1 MTTPIMS
8 ETKTP
13 GFRGSVALIGT
24 GPMGAPIARNI
35 LARQV
40 PLSLWNRTPGKAHAI
55 GGGVVVDGPAAAAS
69 EVVLT
74 VLPDLPQVAALL
86 PGEDGLL
93 QGWKT
98 AGIEHPILVIH
109 GTVSPVAVAEFADDC
124 LRNWGVTV
132 VDAPLSGGTIGAE
145 EGRLSIMVGGPR
157 DAVERLTPLF
167 GLYSSTAVHFGE
179 TGAGSTVKA
188 CNQIVVAA
196 TVTALAEAM
205 ALASTAGLDLEKVQ
219 TVLAGGLANSEVLRQ
234 KGRRWIEQDFDGGGS
249 AKNQLK
255 DLNFI
260 AAIAKECGLDLPLS
274 SLVRSVFSRMVED
287 GSGDLDHTGIYRTI
301 TAAPAVATAG
311 ATCVEPG
318 MPNDA
323 QDVEPG

>member
-1 MTTPIMS
+1 MTTP
-8 ETKTP
+8 TTFQKALP

-40 PLSLWNRTPGKAHAI
+40 PLILWNRTPEKAHAI
-55 GGGVVVDGPAAAAS
+55 GGGTVVAAPAAAAS

-74 VLPDLPQVAALL
+74 ILPDLPQVAALL

-93 QGWKT
+93 KGWKT

-132 VDAPLSGGTIGAE
+132 LDAPLSGGTIGAE
-145 EGRLSIMVGGPR
+145 EGRLSIMVGGPPE
-157 DAVERLTPLF
+157 VVGRLTPLF
-167 GLYSSTAVHFGE
+167 GLYSSTAVHFGK

-234 KGRRWIEQDFDGGGS
+234 KGRRWIDQDFEGGGS

-260 AAIAKECGLDLPLS
+260 SEIATARGLNLPLANS
-274 SLVRSVFSRMVED
+274 IRGAFQLMVEE
-287 GSGDLDHTGIYRTI
+287 GYGDLDHTGIYRTI
-301 TAAPAVATAG
+301 LA
-311 ATCVEPG
+311 
-318 MPNDA
+318 
-323 QDVEPG
+323 

>member
-1 MTTPIMS
+1 MTTPTIS
-8 ETKTP
+8 GKRKP
-13 GFRGSVALIGT
+13 GLSGSVALIGT

-35 LARQV
+35 LAGQV
-40 PLSLWNRTPGKAHAI
+40 PLTLWNRTPEKARAI
-55 GGGVVVDGPAAAAS
+55 GGGTVVAAPAAAAS
-69 EVVLT
+69 DVVLT

-93 QGWKT
+93 RGWKT

-109 GTVSPVAVAEFADDC
+109 GTVSPVAVAEFADEC

-145 EGRLSIMVGGPR
+145 EGRLSIMVGGPA
-157 DAVERLTPLF
+157 DVVERLTPLF
-167 GLYSSTAVHFGE
+167 GLYSSTAVHFGK
-179 TGAGSTVKA
+179 TGAGSTAKA

-205 ALASTAGLDLEKVQ
+205 ALASTAGLDPKKVQ

-234 KGRRWIEQDFDGGGS
+234 KGQRWIDQDFEGGGS

-260 AAIAKECGLDLPLS
+260 AEIATARGINLPLATS
-274 SLVRSVFSRMVED
+274 IRNAFQLMIEA
-287 GSGDLDHTGIYRTI
+287 GYGDLDHTGIYRTI
-301 TAAPAVATAG
+301 LG
-311 ATCVEPG
+311 
-318 MPNDA
+318 
-323 QDVEPG
+323 

>member
-1 MTTPIMS
+1 MEASYDGLPV
-8 ETKTP
+8 
-13 GFRGSVALIGT
+13 SVSLLGT

-35 LARQV
+35 IAGGV
-40 PLSLWNRTPGKAHAI
+40 PLTLWNRTPEKAHAV
-55 GGGVVVDGPAAAAS
+55 GGGTVVASAAGAAS

-93 QGWKT
+93 AGWKA
-98 AGIEHPILVIH
+98 AGIERPILVIH

-124 LRNWGVTV
+124 LRTHGVTV
-132 VDAPLSGGTIGAE
+132 IDAPLSGGTIGAE

-157 DAVERLTPLF
+157 GAVDRITPVF
-167 GLYSSTAVHFGE
+167 ELYASTLVWFGE

-205 ALASTAGLDLEKVQ
+205 ALASTTGLDLEKVQ
-219 TVLAGGLANSEVLRQ
+219 SVLSGGLANSEVLAQ
-234 KGRRWIEQDFDGGGS
+234 KGQRWIDADFEGGGS

-255 DLNFI
+255 DLRFI
-260 AAIAKECGLDLPLS
+260 TETAGRKGLKLPLATC
-274 SLVRSVFSRMVED
+274 LEGAFENMIEAGD
-287 GSGDLDHTGIYRTI
+287 GDMDHTGIYRTI
-301 TAAPAVATAG
+301 LT
-311 ATCVEPG
+311 
-318 MPNDA
+318 
-323 QDVEPG
+323 

>member
-1 MTTPIMS
+1 M
-8 ETKTP
+8 P

-24 GPMGAPIARNI
+24 GPMGTPIARNI
-35 LARQV
+35 LTGHV
-40 PLSLWNRTPGKAHAI
+40 PLTLWNRTAEKARAI
-55 GGGVVVDGPAAAAS
+55 GGGTVVATPAAAAS

-93 QGWKT
+93 AGWKA
-98 AGIEHPILVIH
+98 AGIEHPVLVIH

-124 LRNWGVTV
+124 LRNWGLTV

-145 EGRLSIMVGGPR
+145 EGRLSIMVGGPAE
-157 DAVERLTPLF
+157 AVERLTPLF
-167 GLYSSTAVHFGE
+167 GLYSSTAVHFGK

-196 TVTALAEAM
+196 TVNALAEAM
-205 ALASTAGLDLEKVQ
+205 ALASTAALDLEKVQ
-219 TVLAGGLANSEVLRQ
+219 TTLAGGLANSEVLRQ
-234 KGRRWIEQDFDGGGS
+234 KGHRWIDQDFEGGGS

-260 AAIAKECGLDLPLS
+260 AEIAAAHGISLPLAAC
-274 SLVRSVFSRMVED
+274 LHRSFEKMIAAGD
-287 GSGDLDHTGIYRTI
+287 GDMDHTGIYRTI
-301 TAAPAVATAG
+301 LS
-311 ATCVEPG
+311 
-318 MPNDA
+318 
-323 QDVEPG
+323 

>member
-1 MTTPIMS
+1 M
-8 ETKTP
+8 P

-35 LARQV
+35 LAGQV
-40 PLSLWNRTPGKAHAI
+40 PLTLWNRTPEKARAI
-55 GGGVVVDGPAAAAS
+55 GGGTVVATPAAAAS

-86 PGEDGLL
+86 SGEDGLL
-93 QGWKT
+93 AGWRS
-98 AGIEHPILVIH
+98 AGIEHPVLVIH

-145 EGRLSIMVGGPR
+145 EGRLSIMVGGP
-157 DAVERLTPLF
+157 AEVVKGLTPLLE
-167 GLYSSTAVHFGE
+167 LYSSTVLRFGL

-234 KGRRWIEQDFDGGGS
+234 KGRRWIDQDFEGGGS

-260 AAIAKECGLDLPLS
+260 AEIAAECEIKLPLADS
-274 SLVRSVFSRMVED
+274 IRNAFQLMIDE
-287 GSGDLDHTGIYRTI
+287 GYGDLDHTGIYRAI
-301 TAAPAVATAG
+301 VS
-311 ATCVEPG
+311 
-318 MPNDA
+318 
-323 QDVEPG
+323 